1 MHIYSENANFFDIN
15 RYVSIVQV
23 QLQLEFSYGCSSGMV
38 VELALIKM

>member
-1 MHIYSENANFFDIN
+1 MHINFENANFFDIN

-23 QLQLEFSYGCSSGMV
+23 QLQLEFSYGCPSGMV